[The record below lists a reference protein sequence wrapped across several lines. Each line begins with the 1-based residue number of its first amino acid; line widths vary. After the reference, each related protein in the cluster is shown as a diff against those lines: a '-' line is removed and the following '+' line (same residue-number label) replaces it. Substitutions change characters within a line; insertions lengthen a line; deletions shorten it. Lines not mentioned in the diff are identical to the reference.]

1 MGRRVRGAV
10 SPKISPLAQQAGGTR
25 DLTHVELLPEELGV
39 CGPYQ
44 APQTLQPALER

>member
-10 SPKISPLAQQAGGTR
+10 SPKISPLAQQPGGAR

-39 CGPYQ
+39 CALYQ
-44 APQTLQPALER
+44 APHTLQPAWER